1 MGVMKQSPRSVERS
15 SPPNPAASHSAAA
28 FHAAQDGL
36 WALFAHPGPA
46 APVRR
51 CSYWETSYSSCESK
65 GHHLRRCTGQ
75 LFQRGVAG
83 RERKMACHPL
93 RTFIRWDS
101 ERGPQQFGERGMR
114 RRESRVVEAERHAD
128 SRQRWELGR
137 EADLRPC
144 PSLPAL
150 LEDEAE
156 GAVEPA
162 SLAQHRD

>member
-1 MGVMKQSPRSVERS
+1 MPNTGISHEERGAQQV
-15 SPPNPAASHSAAA
+15 PPFATSHSPAV
-28 FHAAQDGL
+28 FHATQDGRFHSPSPL
-36 WALFAHPGPA
+36 LGQRD
-46 APVRR
+46 PVRR

-144 PSLPAL
+144 PSLPARAPSM
-150 LEDEAE
+150 ESE
-156 GAVEPA
+156 
-162 SLAQHRD
+162 R